1 VDIWSIIAL
10 IGQVTVVLIAVLI
23 VALVIIGGAS
33 TLMISSRISRMEEI
47 GHKKRDVEECDK
59 DG

>member
-1 VDIWSIIAL
+1 MDIWSIIAL

-33 TLMISSRISRMEEI
+33 TLMMSSRISRMEEI
-47 GHKKRDVEECDK
+47 GHKKRDVEGCDK